1 MPRHP
6 AQPVF
11 SPCAGWDPLEDDR
24 GAALLAVTPLSQAIM
39 AGMDPSVYRPLS
51 DIDTGRAL
59 TQAGMDASPTSKWG
73 ALGRVAQA
81 LAGTYISGGA
91 QSELAKTITEGKKS
105 AAELWIKKQLALAP
119 SAPPRSEM
127 PAPGSRPQPAVQ
139 PNMPDQ
145 PQAETPAAPSTE
157 GFDPQ
162 KFAEIAKAQAARVD
176 EPSIPLGAPMPAPTA
191 PAALAA
197 PAPMPDAVAAIDRAT
212 QPRGIRNNNPLNIE
226 AGDFTKGQPGFA
238 GSDGRFARF
247 ETPEHGVAAANRLLD
262 IYEQKHGLNTVA
274 GIIGRW
280 APTADGNN
288 VSAYA
293 ANVAGRLGIDPNAP
307 VPKEMRPQLIAAMAQ
322 HENGK
327 AAPGTVDAPYQV
339 AGPAVAAPRA
349 TSTAA
354 GAEERRAPA
363 ASADPTE
370 GLGVS
375 QLMQVLH
382 HPWAS
387 DEEKALA
394 KTLLVQRLTPKEDE
408 FASSPQGIYNKRT
421 GELKQGQNAGND
433 FGERRGK
440 DLLAAVE
447 KSDPSTASQVKAIIE
462 GRTAYPTGSRLNPVQ
477 QRVKELVTLVDP
489 TFETGNSGAR
499 MKVRNEFLA
508 GGPNAPAGQITAG
521 NTAIQHLG
529 KLLEA
534 SDNLGGT
541 GDYGVLNSPLNQAN
555 VAIKHSANNT
565 HLVDYNNALGRFAE
579 EATKFY
585 RGVGGT
591 EADIKRA
598 IDDLTAAQSPEA
610 RKTAIKAQAELMASK
625 INALQDRWKQGMGPL
640 VDEFPII
647 HPESKQALE
656 KINPPAGGNTKDGG
670 DKRATGSGLK
680 KISTQAEY
688 DALPAGT
695 PYIAPNGK
703 EKVKGGAR

>member
-1 MPRHP
+1 M
-6 AQPVF
+6 
-11 SPCAGWDPLEDDR
+11 
-24 GAALLAVTPLSQAIM
+24 AVTPLSQAIM

-51 DIDTGRAL
+51 ELDTGRAL

-139 PNMPDQ
+139 PNVPDQ
-145 PQAETPAAPSTE
+145 PQAETQAAPSTE

-191 PAALAA
+191 PAAMAA
-197 PAPMPDAVAAIDRAT
+197 PAPTPDAVAAIDRAT

-238 GSDGRFARF
+238 GSDGRFAKF
-247 ETPEHGVAAANRLLD
+247 ETAEHGVAAANRLLD

-280 APTADGNN
+280 APSTDGNN

-293 ANVAGRLGIDPNAP
+293 ANVAGRLGLDPNAP

-349 TSTAA
+349 TSSPG
-354 GAEERRAPA
+354 GAEERWAPA
-363 ASADPTE
+363 AAADPSE

-375 QLMQVLH
+375 ELMQVLH

-387 DEEKALA
+387 AEEKALA
-394 KTLLVQRLTPKEDE
+394 SNLLVQKLTPKEDK
-408 FASSPQGIYNKRT
+408 FASSPQGIYNTRT
-421 GELKQGQNAGND
+421 GELKQGAQNGAND
-433 FGERRGK
+433 FGDLRGK
-440 DLLAAVE
+440 DLLSSLE
-447 KSDPSTASQVKAIIE
+447 KSDPASAAQVKAIIE

-508 GGPNAPAGQITAG
+508 GGPNTPAGQITAG

-529 KLLEA
+529 HLLEA
-534 SDNLGGT
+534 SDTLGGASN
-541 GDYGVLNSPLNQAN
+541 YGPLNSILNDAN
-555 VAIKHSANNT
+555 VAIKGRSNDT
-565 HLVDYNNALGRFAE
+565 GLVTYNNALGRFAE

-591 EADIKRA
+591 EADIQRA
-598 IDDLTAAQSPEA
+598 LADLTAAQSPEA
-610 RKTAIKAQAELMASK
+610 RRTAIKAQADLMHSK

-640 VDEFPII
+640 VDEFAII
-647 HPESKQALE
+647 HPESKQALD
-656 KINPPAGGNTKDGG
+656 KINPPPGATSGKKEEAKGAGAAPK
-670 DKRATGSGLK
+670 AV
-680 KISTQAEY
+680 STQAEY
-688 DALPAGT
+688 DALPAGAR
-695 PYIAPNGK
+695 YIAPNGK
-703 EKVKGGAR
+703 EKVKGAK